1 MALRRLV
8 GNSMFRKYSE
18 PEIFKIS
25 VSKSSPNNVSY
36 AVIESFNKIVQNFGY
51 QLKPGQKVN
60 SMGYS

>member
-36 AVIESFNKIVQNFGY
+36 AVIESFNKIVQNFI
-51 QLKPGQKVN
+51 PPIF
-60 SMGYS
+60 